1 MWLSR
6 PTTSA
11 DKLSDLEMSSGHDQ
25 SSQELLSKLDELLKE
40 CPSLE
45 ERPGEQGHGVDYAMR
60 LNESRKVSKSYR
72 AVPTSI
78 AMAT

>member
-1 MWLSR
+1 MWL
-6 PTTSA
+6 TTFA
-11 DKLSDLEMSSGHDQ
+11 DRSSDLEMSSGHDK

-40 CPSLE
+40 CPSLQE
-45 ERPGEQGHGVDYAMR
+45 CPGEQAHGVDYAMR